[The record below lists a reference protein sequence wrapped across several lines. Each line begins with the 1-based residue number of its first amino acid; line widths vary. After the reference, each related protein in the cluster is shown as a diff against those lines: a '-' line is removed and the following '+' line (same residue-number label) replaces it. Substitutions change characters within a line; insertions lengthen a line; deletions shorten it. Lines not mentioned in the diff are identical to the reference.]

1 MQVRSTPSSFRAT
14 KDTPPTHLQEDKR
27 ADEHPESQ
35 ALMMARELTI
45 VDIDEIGEPG
55 DGGPH

>member
-1 MQVRSTPSSFRAT
+1 MGGGEVI
-14 KDTPPTHLQEDKR
+14 DTPPTHLQEDKR